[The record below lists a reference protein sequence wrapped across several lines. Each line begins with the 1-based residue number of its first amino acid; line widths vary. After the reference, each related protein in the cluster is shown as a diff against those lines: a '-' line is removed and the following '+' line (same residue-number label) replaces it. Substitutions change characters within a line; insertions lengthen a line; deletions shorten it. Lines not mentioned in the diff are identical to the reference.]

1 VRHREQVVQLREHI
15 VLVRW
20 LDRKI
25 GATARG
31 ACRFLPPARTRR
43 ESSLF
48 KANAPFLAAD
58 SSSSVTFD
66 RTIGVAMSRRILS
79 VGLLVGLG
87 AAGYGCQSGADTPS
101 TEPVMPPP
109 STGGPQTPEQVLASP
124 MCAQPAP
131 GAAPL
136 RRLSNA
142 EYRNTIQDLL
152 VDVPGIGAAVAGA
165 TKDFVEESESLGFR
179 NNADF
184 LGVSPLIAQGFLDS
198 AEALAPLVAQTD
210 KLIGCTSADAACAK
224 QFVESFGKRA
234 FRRPLLPDEVARY
247 TAVYDKAAAK
257 GYDFKTGVEW
267 IVFAML
273 QSTQFLYRVELGAPK
288 DGVFAPSQ
296 YETATRLSY
305 LIWQSMPDQALLDAA
320 ERGELGEKQQI
331 AAQARRLLKDPKA
344 SRLLEYF
351 DQWLDTDRL
360 GTFDRDP
367 NVYPGIAA
375 NLPQLLQNET
385 HAFVSYQLQSPT
397 GSLSELLTGQYSF
410 LNADL
415 AKHYG
420 KTGPTGAAYE
430 RVEMPGRSG
439 VLTQGMLLTHD
450 KPTRT
455 SIVRRGLK
463 VRLDLLCNKVP
474 APPNDVQLDLDGFGP
489 GLTQRQ
495 RLEMHRDHAACAG
508 CHTLMDPLGVVF
520 EGFDAV
526 GRERTV
532 DESGQPIDTSSD
544 IISTRDVDGPVSDP
558 VTLGRSLADS
568 QEVRDCY
575 VMQSFRFFYGRD
587 YTTADQCSMAKLMI
601 SFRDNHQSLS
611 ESIVAPTRTYQF
623 LYRPAPE
630 AK

>member
-1 VRHREQVVQLREHI
+1 
-15 VLVRW
+15 
-20 LDRKI
+20 
-25 GATARG
+25 
-31 ACRFLPPARTRR
+31 
-43 ESSLF
+43 
-48 KANAPFLAAD
+48 
-58 SSSSVTFD
+58 
-66 RTIGVAMSRRILS
+66 MSARILS
-79 VGLLVGLG
+79 VALLVALG
-87 AAGYGCQSGADTPS
+87 AASYGCQSGADAPS
-101 TEPVMPPP
+101 DQPPAP
-109 STGGPQTPEQVLASP
+109 PAPTDGPQTPEQVLASAV
-124 MCAQPAP
+124 CAKPAP

-142 EYRNTIQDLL
+142 EYRNTVQDLL
-152 VDVPGIGAAVAGA
+152 VDVPGIGPAVASS
-165 TKDFVEESESLGFR
+165 TKDFVEEAESLGFR
-179 NNADF
+179 NNTEF
-184 LGVSPLIAQGFLDS
+184 LGVSSLVAQGFLDS

-210 KLIGCTSADAACAK
+210 KLIGCSTADAACAK

-234 FRRPLLPDEVARY
+234 FRRPLLADEVLRY
-247 TAVYDKAAAK
+247 TALYDKAIAK

-267 IVFAML
+267 IAFAML

-288 DGVFAPSQ
+288 DGAFAPSQ
-296 YETATRLSY
+296 YETANRLSY
-305 LIWQSMPDQALLDAA
+305 LIWQSMPDQALFDAA
-320 ERGELGEKQQI
+320 ERGELGEKKQI

-360 GTFDRDP
+360 AAFDRDA

-385 HAFVSYQLQSPT
+385 HAFVTYQLQSPN

-410 LNADL
+410 LNAEL

-420 KTGPTGAAYE
+420 VSGPTGTAYE

-495 RLEMHRDHAACAG
+495 RLEMHRDRASCAG

-526 GRERTV
+526 GRTRTL
-532 DESGQPIDTSSD
+532 DESGQPIDTSSQ
-544 IISTRDVDGPVSDP
+544 ITSTRDVNGPVADP
-558 VTLGRSLADS
+558 VGLGQSLANS

-587 YTTADQCSMAKLMI
+587 YTTADQCSMAKLLI
-601 SFRDNHQSLS
+601 SFRDNKQSLA
-611 ESIVAPTRTYQF
+611 ESIVALTQTDQF

>member
-1 VRHREQVVQLREHI
+1 MMSPRILPALL
-15 VLVRW
+15 LVA
-20 LDRKI
+20 L
-25 GATARG
+25 GATG
-31 ACRFLPPARTRR
+31 F
-43 ESSLF
+43 
-48 KANAPFLAAD
+48 
-58 SSSSVTFD
+58 
-66 RTIGVAMSRRILS
+66 
-79 VGLLVGLG
+79 
-87 AAGYGCQSGADTPS
+87 GCQSGEDAAPSGEPTP
-101 TEPVMPPP
+101 PAP
-109 STGGPQTPEQVLASP
+109 TGGPQTPEQVLASA
-124 MCAQPAP
+124 MCAKPAP

-142 EYRNTIQDLL
+142 EYRNTVQDLL
-152 VDVPGIGAAVAGA
+152 VDVPGIGPAVASS
-165 TKDFVEESESLGFR
+165 TKDFVEEAESLGFR
-179 NNADF
+179 NNTEF
-184 LGVSPLIAQGFLDS
+184 LGVSSLVAQGFMDS
-198 AEALAPLVAQTD
+198 AEVLAPLVASTD
-210 KLIGCTSADAACAK
+210 KLIGCASADATCAK

-234 FRRPLLPDEVARY
+234 FRRPLLADEVARY
-247 TAVYDKAAAK
+247 TALYDKAAAK

-273 QSTQFLYRVELGAPK
+273 QSTQFLYRVEHGTAK
-288 DGVFAPSQ
+288 DAAFAPSQ

-305 LIWQSMPDQALLDAA
+305 LIWQSMPDQALFEAA
-320 ERGELGEKQQI
+320 ERGELGEKKQI

-344 SRLLEYF
+344 ARLLEYF

-360 GTFDRDP
+360 AAFDRDANFYP
-367 NVYPGIAA
+367 NLPA

-397 GSLSELLTGQYSF
+397 GSLTELLTGQYSF
-410 LNADL
+410 LNPEL

-420 KTGPTGAAYE
+420 VSGPTGVAYE

-474 APPNDVQLDLDGFGP
+474 APPPDVELDLDGFGT

-495 RLEMHRDHAACAG
+495 RLEMHRSQPACAG

-526 GRERTV
+526 GRPRTL
-532 DESGQPIDTSSD
+532 DESGQAVVTSSE
-544 IISTRDVDGPVSDP
+544 ITATRDANGPVSDP
-558 VTLGRSLADS
+558 AGLGQMLANS
-568 QEVRDCY
+568 QEVRDCF
-575 VMQSFRFFYGRD
+575 VTQEFRFFYGRD
-587 YTTADQCSMAKLMI
+587 YTSADQCSMAKLLI
-601 SFRDNHQSLS
+601 SFRDNKQSLS
-611 ESIVAPTRTYQF
+611 ESIVALTQTDQF